1 MSEMTEVERIQFLQS
16 AMKDAVKYNGDF
28 MVMNEKYLSQYLG
41 RPYGDEIEGQSQ
53 FVSTDIADVVEAD
66 MPSLARIFLGTNDI
80 LTFSANTDNPEEIKE
95 AQDKTKYINYLV
107 RHRPDSFPMIHGWL
121 KDAEIQKFGAV
132 KFYVEDKKTAEF
144 KTYKGLSL
152 DELTQLKETLKDKK
166 GVESVKIASQDH
178 DVDKDTYNIVFKVV
192 QKCQK
197 VMIQGVPTED
207 FLITRNAGS
216 IKTARLVGDLSLT
229 TRKALVAEGY
239 DKEKVASL
247 PAKTEDTEGNAM
259 KQIRFEGQGG
269 YDSLTDK
276 QLNEEIQIANVYPL
290 VDFDGDGI
298 EERRNIIMSADGT
311 VILQDEP
318 YGLAPYAM
326 LSAVLMPHSAIGRS
340 RAEITAPTQYLK
352 THMVRGI
359 NNNIYQVNKPR
370 FAVDDSQQS
379 GVDLDDLLTQR
390 LDGIVRCGGDPST
403 KIMPLVTPYIG
414 DKALQV
420 LQYVDFARAQ
430 STGSLMASQGLSAD
444 DLHKETATRFEGV
457 EDASEAKVELVA
469 RVYAETGFRELFDG
483 LAWLVTHYQDEP
495 TEIKVLG
502 QPLRVDPSEWKYE
515 HNCTSNVGLGAG
527 DNEQVLNNTGT
538 LLSVQ
543 EQLLGIGSP
552 LVDQKKIFNVLSRMT
567 KAMGMAQV
575 TDYFND
581 PERPEQL
588 LMAENEKLKATLA
601 AMQQQMQD
609 PTIAQAQIKA
619 QAQIA
624 VDTQRQQGDMQLEA
638 AKIQGNFQL
647 ELERQR
653 GVMQAQFD
661 KQQADMNKF
670 LLTLTQ
676 QNDQF
681 RQNMLLELTKLDL
694 ETEPDKDNIP
704 GTLETT

>member
-1 MSEMTEVERIQFLQS
+1 MSEMSELDRITWLQS

-28 MVMNEKYLSQYLG
+28 MQVNEDLLSEYLG
-41 RPYGDEIEGQSQ
+41 KPYGDEIEGQSQ

-80 LTFSANTDNPEEIKE
+80 LTFSSNTDDKDEIKE

-107 RHRPDSFPMIHGWL
+107 RHRPESFPMIHGWL

-132 KFYVEDKKTAEF
+132 KFYIEDKKSAEF

-152 DELTQLKETLKDKK
+152 AEATALKLSLQDKK
-166 GVESVKIASQDH
+166 GIESVKIDSQDH
-178 DVDKDTYNIVFKVV
+178 DKERDTYDIVFKVI
-192 QKCQK
+192 QKQQK

-207 FLITRNAGS
+207 FLITRNASS
-216 IKTARLVGDLSLT
+216 IKTARIVGDFTTT

-239 DKEKVASL
+239 DKEKVAEL
-247 PAKTEDTEGNAM
+247 PAMAKDAEGNRM
-259 KQIRFEGQGG
+259 KQVRFEDQGG
-269 YDSLTDK
+269 YDSLTDT
-276 QLNEEIQIANVYPL
+276 QLNEDIEIVNVYPL

-298 EERRNIIMSADGT
+298 VERRNIIMSADGS

-318 YGLAPYAM
+318 YGIAPYAM
-326 LSAVLMPHSAIGRS
+326 LSAILMPHSAIGRS

-352 THMVRGI
+352 THLVRGI

-370 FAVDDSQQS
+370 FAVDDSTQS

-390 LDGIVRCGGDPST
+390 LDGIVRCSGNPVE

-469 RVYAETGFRELFDG
+469 RVYAETGFRELFEG

-495 TEIKVLG
+495 TEIKILG
-502 QPLRVDPSEWKYE
+502 QPLRVDPSGWKYE
-515 HNCTSNVGLGAG
+515 HNCVSNVGLGAG
-527 DNEQVLNNTGT
+527 DNEEVLTNTGA

-543 EQLLGIGSP
+543 EQLLAIGSP
-552 LVDQKKIFNVLSRMT
+552 LVDQKKIFNVVSRMT

-588 LMAENEKLKATLA
+588 LMAENEQLKKLLGV
-601 AMQQQMQD
+601 MQQQLQD
-609 PTIAQAQIKA
+609 PTIAQAKIKA
-619 QAQIA
+619 EAQIA
-624 VDTQRQQGDMQLEA
+624 VDTRRQDGEMALEA
-638 AKIQGNFQL
+638 AKIEGNLRVQMEKNQG
-647 ELERQR
+647 EL
-653 GVMQAQFD
+653 
-661 KQQADMNKF
+661 NKF
-670 LLTLTQ
+670 MLDMSQ
-676 QNDQF
+676 
-681 RQNMLLELTKLDL
+681 RQDEFLKTMLLKLTELDMKYNAEKND
-694 ETEPDKDNIP
+694 IP
-704 GTLETT
+704 GTLEDA